1 MALNRLRLEEMVA
14 VTSTW
19 VEPAHPDRRAL
30 AAVPALAALLPE
42 IDAAW
47 QGLHATYGAG
57 PGTERRKQIQ
67 DRQRALDLEHD
78 DVLRGIW
85 FYLQSQV
92 FIAREPA
99 ERQELARLRDR
110 LLPEGLTAVNKS
122 YREEAGQAELATSR
136 LTERD
141 RELLQS
147 MVMRD
152 GRTLL
157 DLVNR
162 WRELAGRI
170 GALDR
175 ERAGDVRDERPTPA
189 DALAA
194 RHRWIRIVTAMRD
207 VAALVAADDPAIQEI
222 LAHVAA
228 AEEAADRRAAGRDE
242 AGEPATHDG
251 TATDDAELSGSS
263 SARH

>member
-1 MALNRLRLEEMVA
+1 MALNRLRVEEMVV

-19 VEPAHPDRRAL
+19 VDPAHADRQAL
-30 AAVPALAALLPE
+30 AAVTALAALLPE

-57 PGTERRKQIQ
+57 PGTARRKQIQ
-67 DRQRALDLEHD
+67 ERQRALDLEHD

-92 FIAREPA
+92 FIAREPR
-99 ERQELARLRDR
+99 ERQEIARLRDR

-162 WRELAGRI
+162 WLALAVQI
-170 GALDR
+170 GLLDR
-175 ERAGDVRDERPTPA
+175 ERAGDVRDEVPTPA
-189 DALAA
+189 EARAA
-194 RHRWIRIVTAMRD
+194 RHRWIRTVSTMRD

-222 LAHVAA
+222 LARVAA
-228 AEEAADRRAAGRDE
+228 AEQVADRRAAGRDE
-242 AGEPATHDG
+242 TGEPDDG
-251 TATDDAELSGSS
+251 TADETDRSDSP

>member
-1 MALNRLRLEEMVA
+1 
-14 VTSTW
+14 
-19 VEPAHPDRRAL
+19 
-30 AAVPALAALLPE
+30 
-42 IDAAW
+42 
-47 QGLHATYGAG
+47 
-57 PGTERRKQIQ
+57 
-67 DRQRALDLEHD
+67 
-78 DVLRGIW
+78 VLRGIW

-92 FIAREPA
+92 FIAREPR
-99 ERQELARLRDR
+99 ERQEIARLRDR

-122 YREEAGQAELATSR
+122 YREEAGQADLATRR

-162 WRELAGRI
+162 WLELAVQI
-170 GALDR
+170 GLLDR
-175 ERAGDVRDERPTPA
+175 ERAGDVRDEVPTPA
-189 DALAA
+189 EARAA
-194 RHRWIRIVTAMRD
+194 RHRWIRTVSTMRD

-222 LAHVAA
+222 LARVAA
-228 AEEAADRRAAGRDE
+228 AEQVADRRAAGRDE
-242 AGEPATHDG
+242 TGELDEG
-251 TATDDAELSGSS
+251 TADEAARSDSA